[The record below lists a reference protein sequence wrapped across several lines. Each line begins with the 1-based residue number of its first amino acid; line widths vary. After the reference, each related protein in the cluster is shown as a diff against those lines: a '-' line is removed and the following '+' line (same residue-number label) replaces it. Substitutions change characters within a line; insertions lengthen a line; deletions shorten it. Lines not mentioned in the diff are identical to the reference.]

1 MNKINSM
8 CFECYVSA
16 RSRTDADKNVYSIA
30 QFWKKENTYTHTNTH
45 INLL

>member
-30 QFWKKENTYTHTNTH
+30 QFSKKENTHTNTH

>member
-30 QFWKKENTYTHTNTH
+30 QFWKKKIHTHTQTR
-45 INLL
+45 I